1 MLVVEGTER
10 DKKTRAQRS
19 TLQRLR
25 VFDVLESD
33 LASVADLD
41 VYHVPPAICDLAVV
55 ADVELNS
62 VLAHA
67 VQRDLRAQRVTRS
80 GAASASTYLGVA
92 FLHEAAAER
101 VHFVPGAG

>member
-1 MLVVEGTER
+1 MNLEHTGS
-10 DKKTRAQRS
+10 RS
-19 TLQRLR
+19 VLR
-25 VFDVLESD
+25 SLSVFNVFESD

-41 VYHVPPAICDLAVV
+41 VDHVPPAICDLAVV

-67 VQRDLRAQRVTRS
+67 VKRDLRAQRVTRS
-80 GAASASTYLGVA
+80 GAASASAYLGVA

-101 VHFVPGAG
+101 VYFVPGAG